1 MTTIYFVRHATP
13 NFNNHDDLTRELTS
27 QGLKDRKYV
36 TEFLWDKDI
45 EVALSSPYKRA
56 VDTIKE
62 FADAKGLEIGLIDDF
77 RERKIE
83 DEWIEDF
90 NSFCKKQWEDFSYKL
105 PGGESLREVQKRNIH
120 ALWQVLETF
129 NGKNVVI
136 GSHGTALSTI
146 IHYFDPSFGYDEFQE
161 IKNFMPWIVKFFFE
175 NKRYLEMQ
183 TYRLLVPKE
192 QLS

>member
-161 IKNFMPWIVKFFFE
+161 IKNFMPWIVKFSFE